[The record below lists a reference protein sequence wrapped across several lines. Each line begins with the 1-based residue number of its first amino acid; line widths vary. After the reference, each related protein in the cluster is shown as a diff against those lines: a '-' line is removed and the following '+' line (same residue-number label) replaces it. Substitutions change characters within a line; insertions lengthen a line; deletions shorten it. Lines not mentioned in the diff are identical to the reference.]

1 MMIKLWSKL
10 TSNRRN
16 QFLLLLGLMLLGA
29 VAEIVSL
36 GLVIPFLAALTSPD
50 ELFAFAL
57 VQHYAPV
64 LDITSSDQLIV
75 PLAITFAVVAVL
87 AGLIRLA
94 LLWLSTVLSNVT
106 GADLSVEI
114 YRRTLHQP
122 YQIHVSRN
130 SSEILSGITLKTA
143 GVVAS
148 VLVQILMFISSTVI
162 IAAILGTLIYINP
175 SITMLAFGA
184 LGGSYIAFTFLIR
197 KKLSD
202 NSYNI
207 ASAQTKVVKTIQEGL
222 GSIRDII
229 LDNAQSVYLESYSKS
244 ERKLRMSVAINSV
257 ISITPRFVL
266 ESLAMVLIA
275 VLAVNY
281 SNDGEILNSIPI
293 LGALAFGAQR
303 LLPMLQQAYSA
314 WAKIEGAR
322 ASLIDTLE
330 LLDQPLTDSSSKPN
344 AKPIKFNDT
353 IRLDNIIF
361 RYTPKTSLV
370 INDISLTIKKGSR
383 VGFVGGTGS
392 GKSTLTDVI
401 MGLLYPVSG
410 SLYIDEISINEY
422 NRQAW
427 QRKVAHVPQSV
438 YLSDNTLAENIA
450 FGIEKKDIDIRRVKK
465 AAKSAQINDFI
476 ETLPEGYDTDVGER
490 GVRLSGGQ
498 CQRIGIAR
506 ALYKN
511 VSVLIFDEATSALDT
526 KTEMAVMD
534 SINAL
539 DHNLTILIIAHRL
552 STVQKCDVIF
562 EIEQGK
568 LVAQGQ
574 YSELLEN
581 SSSFR
586 EKIITA

>member
-1 MMIKLWSKL
+1 MFIRLWFKM

-16 QFLLLLGLMLLGA
+16 QFLLLLGFMLLGA
-29 VAEIVSL
+29 MAEIISL

-50 ELFAFAL
+50 ELFAYAT
-57 VQHYAPV
+57 VQHYAAA
-64 LDITSSDQLIV
+64 LDITSADQLIV
-75 PLAITFAVVAVL
+75 PLAITFAVVAVV
-87 AGLIRLA
+87 AGLIRLS

-114 YRRTLHQP
+114 YKRTLYQP
-122 YQIHVSRN
+122 YQLHVSRN

-143 GVVAS
+143 GVVAA
-148 VLVQILMFISSTVI
+148 VLVQILMFISSTII

-175 SITMLAFGA
+175 SMTMLAFGA
-184 LGGSYIAFTFLIR
+184 LGGCYMAFTFLIR
-197 KKLSD
+197 NKLSE
-202 NSYNI
+202 NSYSI
-207 ASAQTKVVKTIQEGL
+207 ASAQTNVVKTIQEGL

-229 LDNAQSVYLESYSKS
+229 LDNAQSIYLESYSKS

-275 VLAVNY
+275 VLAINY
-281 SNDGEILNSIPI
+281 NNDGGILKSIPI

-330 LLDQPLTDSSSKPN
+330 LLDQPLTDSSFKPN
-344 AKPIKFNDT
+344 VKPINFNDT

-361 RYTPKTSLV
+361 RYTPETSLV
-370 INDISLTIKKGSR
+370 INDISLTIKKGRR
-383 VGFVGGTGS
+383 VGFVGGTGC

-410 SLYIDEISINEY
+410 SLCIDGNPINEY

-427 QRKVAHVPQSV
+427 QKTVAHVPQSV

-450 FGIEKKDIDIRRVKK
+450 FGIENKDIDISRVKK

-476 ETLPEGYDTDVGER
+476 ETLPKGYDTSVGER

-511 VSVLIFDEATSALDT
+511 ASVLIFDEATSALDT

-568 LVAQGQ
+568 IVAKGS

-586 EKIITA
+586 EKVFSA